1 MPANETDALLTSYPG
16 TATGVNNTNGG
27 GGLVQICWNSN
38 NTGCQTINV
47 SLTVVNCG
55 TYTSAAG
62 NNYTQT
68 GTFTE
73 TFLAANGCD
82 SILTIN
88 LTINSIPNASVTT
101 ISANCNNTGGS
112 ATANV
117 TGGTPNYT
125 YSWSPSNAN
134 TATATNLPS
143 GNYTVVVTDAN
154 GCIDSS
160 AAIVGIL
167 PGPDIFVSPDNTT
180 ILLGDSVQLQAFGGN
195 TYTWSPSSG
204 LSCDTCANPV
214 ASPTVTTTYIVTGL
228 DNNGC
233 FNAAEA
239 IVNVNSPCGEVFV
252 PTIFSPDDKGPTANE
267 NLCIFGNCI
276 KELNYEVYNR
286 WGQKVFQS
294 SDKSSCWDG
303 TFNGKPSESG
313 AYVYKVYYLLN
324 DGTSKEEAG
333 NLTLI
338 R

>member
-1 MPANETDALLTSYPG
+1 LLTSYPG
-16 TATGVNNTNGG
+16 TAAGVNSANGG
-27 GGLVQICWNSN
+27 GGLVQICWNTN

-47 SLTVVNCG
+47 SLTVANCG

-82 SILTIN
+82 SILTLN
-88 LTINSIPNASVTT
+88 LTINAIPNVSVTT
-101 ISANCNNTGGS
+101 VSANCNNTGGS
-112 ATANV
+112 ATAAV
-117 TGGTPNYT
+117 TGGTPNFT
-125 YSWSPSNAN
+125 YNWSPSNAS

-143 GNYTVVVTDAN
+143 GNYTVIVTDAN

-167 PGPDIFVSPDNTT
+167 PGPDISVIPENTT
-180 ILLGDSVQLQAFGGN
+180 ILIGDSVQLQAFGGV
-195 TYTWSPSSG
+195 TYSWSPSIG
-204 LSCDTCANPV
+204 LSCDTCSNPV

-252 PTIFSPDDKGPTANE
+252 PTIFSPDDTGPTANE
-267 NLCIFGNCI
+267 TLCIFGNCI
-276 KELNYEVYNR
+276 KELRYEVFNR

-294 SDKSSCWDG
+294 LDKSACWDG